1 MNVGM
6 NKEIKVVDRG
16 IARQA
21 EDSAREHIQ
30 GRQDGDKAMGF
41 HSPMQ
46 YPWVL
51 SELTPFLTEWKVLL
65 SF

>member
-30 GRQDGDKAMGF
+30 GRQHGDKAMGF
-41 HSPMQ
+41 ISPMHC
-46 YPWVL
+46 PWVP
-51 SELTPFLTEWKVLL
+51 SELTPFLAKWNVLL
-65 SF
+65 PF